1 MITLRKKLSYSYM
14 LLALFCI
21 LLISIVGNRLMENQF
36 YTYIKHNNDKKIQE
50 IVTLIRQNHSSSS
63 IDWDYQGIEEIG
75 LLALEQGFII
85 KVTDDLGNV
94 IWDAASS
101 SRLQKIQSDITNAMK
116 ARALFPKGR
125 VIEKEYP
132 ITFDSKTIGT
142 IHISNYAPFYTTEA
156 DIAFLNTLNFT
167 LLGVALFSL
176 IASLLVGTYMAQRIS
191 NPILRVVKTAMFL
204 AEGNLKATSTEKTNI
219 KEINELIQAI
229 NYLAESLEQQEELR
243 KRLTADVAHELR
255 TPLAAIRSYIEA
267 MLDGVWTF
275 DQERLKS
282 CHEELMRLTRMI
294 KDIEK
299 LSKYE
304 GEITLNKRQFNLHEV
319 AQQIVAN
326 FEHEFENK
334 GIELA
339 FHAEYT
345 EIVADQDKLS
355 QVIINLLSN
364 ALKYTNEGG
373 SVKLTISKF
382 NHFVEITVTDTGIGI
397 SEDDLP
403 HVFERF
409 YRADKSRTRSTGGS
423 GIGLTIT
430 RAIVKAH
437 GGKIKIESTVGVGTK
452 VNVILPKVH
461 IY

>member
-1 MITLRKKLSYSYM
+1 
-14 LLALFCI
+14 
-21 LLISIVGNRLMENQF
+21 
-36 YTYIKHNNDKKIQE
+36 
-50 IVTLIRQNHSSSS
+50 
-63 IDWDYQGIEEIG
+63 
-75 LLALEQGFII
+75 
-85 KVTDDLGNV
+85 
-94 IWDAASS
+94 
-101 SRLQKIQSDITNAMK
+101 
-116 ARALFPKGR
+116 
-125 VIEKEYP
+125 
-132 ITFDSKTIGT
+132 
-142 IHISNYAPFYTTEA
+142 
-156 DIAFLNTLNFT
+156 
-167 LLGVALFSL
+167 
-176 IASLLVGTYMAQRIS
+176 
-191 NPILRVVKTAMFL
+191 
-204 AEGNLKATSTEKTNI
+204 
-219 KEINELIQAI
+219 
-229 NYLAESLEQQEELR
+229 
-243 KRLTADVAHELR
+243 VAHELR

-304 GEITLNKRQFNLHEV
+304 GEITLNKKQFNLHEV

-326 FEHEFENK
+326 FEHEYENK
-334 GIELA
+334 GIELT